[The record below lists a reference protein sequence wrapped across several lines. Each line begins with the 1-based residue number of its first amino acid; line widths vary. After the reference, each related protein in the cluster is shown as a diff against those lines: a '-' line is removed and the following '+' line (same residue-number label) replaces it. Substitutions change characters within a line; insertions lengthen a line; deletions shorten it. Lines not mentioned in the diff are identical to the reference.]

1 MQDLSLGVVMVLI
14 LQRGQNCLHY
24 LPQMVFPLL
33 IDEPTHIKTNSTF
46 CIDLIFTNKLDLSV
60 DSGVR
65 SSLHPNCHHQIIY
78 STFNLN
84 IFYPLPYQR
93 LV

>member
-46 CIDLIFTNKLDLSV
+46 CIDLIFTNKLGLSV